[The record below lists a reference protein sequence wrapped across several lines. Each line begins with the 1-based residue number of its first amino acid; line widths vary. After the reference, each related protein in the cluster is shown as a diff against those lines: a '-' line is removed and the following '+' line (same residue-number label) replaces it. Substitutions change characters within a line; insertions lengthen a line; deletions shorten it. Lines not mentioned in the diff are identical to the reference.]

1 MNGPGMICLRG
12 GPEIEILHE
21 DRSVLAI
28 DKPAGWMLAPDSWT
42 HTGRNLQQ
50 ALMASIRA
58 GDFWARSRRLRY
70 LRFVHR
76 LDAETSGVLL
86 LAKSA
91 GAVPVYSALFRNRAV
106 EKFYLAVVAG
116 HPRREEWVCSLSLTP
131 DPNQPGK
138 MKVGGRS
145 GLNAETRF
153 RVLARGASS
162 SVILAQ
168 PITGRT
174 HQIRV
179 HLAAAGHPVLGDALY
194 SSQTR
199 EQPEPAGSLGLRAV
213 GLAYR
218 DPFQHRPVRIRASAG
233 AFLRSFGFE
242 AVDWGLTVGEL

>member
-1 MNGPGMICLRG
+1 VNGPGIICFRG
-12 GPEIEILHE
+12 GPEIQILHE

-28 DKPAGWMLAPDSWT
+28 DKPVGWMLAPDSWT
-42 HTGRNLQQ
+42 QTGRNLQQ
-50 ALMASIRA
+50 ALTASIRA

-76 LDAETSGVLL
+76 LDAETTGVLL

-91 GAVPVYSALFRNRAV
+91 GAVPIYSALFRDRAV

-116 HPRREEWVCSLSLTP
+116 HPQREEWVCLLSLAP
-131 DPNQPGK
+131 DPNQRGK

-145 GLNAETRF
+145 GLKAETRF
-153 RVLARGASS
+153 RVLERGASS
-162 SVILAQ
+162 SVLLAQ

-179 HLAAAGHPVLGDALY
+179 HLAAAGHPVVGDAVY
-194 SSQTR
+194 SSRTGG
-199 EQPEPAGSLGLRAV
+199 EPEPAGPLGLRAV

-218 DPFQHRPVRIRASAG
+218 DPFQHRLVRIRAPAD

-242 AVDWGLTVGEL
+242 AVDWTSPAAQ